1 MVERSGWKSPV
12 PRTSLIFN
20 RADRVV
26 GAPLDLVI
34 TFFIFRLVGQTKI
47 IGCPTEMTM
56 VLPSSETYTT
66 KIKSTNL

>member
-1 MVERSGWKSPV
+1 M
-12 PRTSLIFN
+12 
-20 RADRVV
+20 
-26 GAPLDLVI
+26 DLVI

-66 KIKSTNL
+66 ENKSINIQMARYNCISAKTLL